1 MDEKIESLK
10 KLLEDKELDK
20 EVRCYLENQLESLER
35 DKKISEN
42 YNKIID
48 DTELLI
54 NKLNIDNKL
63 KFSNTLIQFIVFLK
77 ELHNIDGIQ
86 FLLDLQNLFVGVNDE
101 DSKEIM
107 AHVYT
112 RILTEN
118 MKKRLN

>member
-1 MDEKIESLK
+1 MDEKIESVK

-107 AHVYT
+107 GHVYT
-112 RILTEN
+112 RIFTEN